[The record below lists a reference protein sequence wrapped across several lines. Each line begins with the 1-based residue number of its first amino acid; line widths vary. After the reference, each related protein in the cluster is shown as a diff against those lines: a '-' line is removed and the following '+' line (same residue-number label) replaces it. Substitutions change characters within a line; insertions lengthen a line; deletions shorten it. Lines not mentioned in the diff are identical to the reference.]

1 MTDTPE
7 TLKAALADMRRD
19 WQKSDEAICEA
30 MDRFAARVAAFEKA
44 RVEEEEPPVLT
55 DATIGLL
62 EMSHPT
68 SANHLAA
75 RRLRYCERELA
86 RLREGLRRQEGEMPD
101 RTLSDYMDNPE
112 RVPVFGAVT
121 YRSECVRM
129 AREIQRH
136 RKLVA
141 K

>member
-1 MTDTPE
+1 MTDTHE
-7 TLKAALADMRRD
+7 TLKAALADLT
-19 WQKSDEAICEA
+19 
-30 MDRFAARVAAFEKA
+30 ARVAAFEKA
-44 RVEEEEPPVLT
+44 RVEEEEPPLCRN
-55 DATIGLL
+55 AFYLL
-62 EMSHPT
+62 LCDIQQGRNVGVSTKNRAMREWDRM
-68 SANHLAA
+68 
-75 RRLRYCERELA
+75 ERELA

>member
-7 TLKAALADMRRD
+7 TLKAALADLT
-19 WQKSDEAICEA
+19 
-30 MDRFAARVAAFEKA
+30 ARVAAFEKA
-44 RVEEEEPPVLT
+44 RVEEEKPHAFLT
-55 DATIGLL
+55 EEQLVDFETHKDLCIY
-62 EMSHPT
+62 
-68 SANHLAA
+68 A
-75 RRLRYCERELA
+75 REAVADIRYLHRELA